1 MDDERIR
8 LQAVGPAMPGYLE
21 LLHGCYSSLLRA
33 FHECE
38 DCGLEKSA
46 RVLQDNVYVNRHD
59 VLLLAA
65 GTLGWTLL
73 RRLLTSRLFQPLSH
87 WCDLQPKDAAKMPES
102 AWKLLFYT
110 TSWLY
115 TVYLLFFT
123 KYSFFQ
129 EPASAFYGWKRGM
142 EVPMDIAI
150 LYLIQGSFYAH
161 SIYATLYMDA
171 WRKDSLV
178 MLLHHVITLTLIVF
192 SYVFRYHNIGI
203 LVIFLHDVNDIQL
216 EFTKLNVYFK
226 NRGGTYHA
234 LNNFVSNVGCV
245 SFSISWFWFRLY
257 WFPLKVLY
265 TTCISSLQSVPN
277 IPFYFFFN
285 ILLSALTLMNL
296 YWFLYIVLFVIK
308 VLTGQMKEVND
319 LREYDVEY
327 QERKSLHKKG
337 GDSWK
342 EGKHLRNGI
351 VKQKPL

>member
-1 MDDERIR
+1 
-8 LQAVGPAMPGYLE
+8 
-21 LLHGCYSSLLRA
+21 
-33 FHECE
+33 
-38 DCGLEKSA
+38 
-46 RVLQDNVYVNRHD
+46 
-59 VLLLAA
+59 
-65 GTLGWTLL
+65 
-73 RRLLTSRLFQPLSH
+73 
-87 WCDLQPKDAAKMPES
+87 MPES

-245 SFSISWFWFRLY
+245 SFGFVFTGS
-257 WFPLKVLY
+257 LKVLY

-296 YWFLYIVLFVIK
+296 YWFLVIHCA
-308 VLTGQMKEVND
+308 VCDQSLTGQMKEVND

-342 EGKHLRNGI
+342 EG
-351 VKQKPL
+351 